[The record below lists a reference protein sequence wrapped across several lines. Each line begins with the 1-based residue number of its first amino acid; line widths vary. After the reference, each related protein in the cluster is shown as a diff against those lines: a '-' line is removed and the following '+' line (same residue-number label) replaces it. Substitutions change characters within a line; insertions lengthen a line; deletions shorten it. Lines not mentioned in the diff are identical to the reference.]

1 MVSTRSHMVYRL
13 SKKIKTVVQTAS
25 KTLRQRSRNQN
36 MSSNMIPLGLNLIT
50 HGFDKMSHG
59 FDKIP
64 HHLDNFQQGLD
75 GFPYCCN
82 VSLLLKNIQL
92 YIVACLTDS

>member
-1 MVSTRSHMVYRL
+1 
-13 SKKIKTVVQTAS
+13 
-25 KTLRQRSRNQN
+25 

-92 YIVACLTDS
+92 YIVACLTDSWLFVSFRWKVSSVGLIYNVRSVQNV